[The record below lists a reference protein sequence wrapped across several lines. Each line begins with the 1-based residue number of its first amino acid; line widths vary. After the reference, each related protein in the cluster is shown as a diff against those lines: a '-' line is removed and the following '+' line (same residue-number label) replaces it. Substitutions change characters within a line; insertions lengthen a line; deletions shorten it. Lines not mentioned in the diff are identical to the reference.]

1 MEFTKL
7 VSALMEARRNA
18 QLQGRPLSAQET
30 EGITQGYFNEAGQR
44 AAQNRQ
50 INTMEDRLAFERWN
64 SQKMLEVANKSSNNE
79 LWNNLIKTGGSLAGM
94 KYFGV
99 I

>member
-1 MEFTKL
+1 MEFNKL

-50 INTMEDRLAFERWN
+50 IDTMEDRLAMERWKQ
-64 SQKMLEVANKSSNNE
+64 QKMLEAAEKAGNNE
-79 LWNNLIKTGGSLAGM
+79 FWNNIIKTGGSLAGM